1 MLPRCYTCHVPTS
14 HPRHSITETPE
25 LADVLRPLRERLG
38 DDMPT
43 LAELLRRGAVA
54 ELRALDARERARG
67 AALASF
73 VDRLRAAPA
82 PDLEEVEAIRRTARR
97 P

>member
-1 MLPRCYTCHVPTS
+1 MPTS

-38 DDMPT
+38 NEMPT
-43 LAELLRRGAVA
+43 LGELVRRGAVA

-67 AALASF
+67 AGLASF
-73 VDRLRAAPA
+73 VDRLHAAPT
-82 PDLEEVEAIRRTARR
+82 PDLAEIDAIRHATRQ

>member
-1 MLPRCYTCHVPTS
+1 MLHGATLGAVPTS

-43 LAELLRRGAVA
+43 LAELVRRGALA

-67 AALASF
+67 AALTSF
-73 VDRLRAAPA
+73 VDRLRAAPEA
-82 PDLEEVEAIRRTARR
+82 DLDEVDAIRRAVRE